1 MSNLQVSLWEQDQLI
16 ERKIKIKNWS
26 LILNKSNV
34 KGRNWKKNQKK
45 KQPTN
50 WASQLNFGTW
60 IMRMR

>member
-1 MSNLQVSLWEQDQLI
+1 MLKEEI
-16 ERKIKIKNWS
+16 EK
-26 LILNKSNV
+26 KS
-34 KGRNWKKNQKK
+34 KK